1 MPTLANAK
9 DEIFC
14 QGVASGLS
22 HSEAYRRATG
32 KKGNPDVQSAQ
43 LMVKNGIK
51 ERITEIRAE
60 SATRC
65 SMTREQF
72 VESLVAMLRGKP
84 GEATLDCELCDS
96 LISRGQ
102 RHPVF
107 PPKATIAMQLAKIC
121 GWEKPTEFRVEAGS
135 ELTSFLGGLFAQGG
149 TLGNNGGGGNGE
161 RQSPKETSGSASE
174 RH

>member
-51 ERITEIRAE
+51 ERIAEIRAE

-65 SMTREQF
+65 SMTREKF
-72 VESLVAMLRGKP
+72 VESLVKMLQGQP
-84 GEATLDCELCDS
+84 GEAALDNPLCDS

-102 RHPVF
+102 RYPVH
-107 PPKATIAMQLAKIC
+107 PPKATIAALLARVC
-121 GWEKPTEFRVEAGS
+121 GWEKPAEVRVEAGG
-135 ELTSFLGGLFAQGG
+135 ELNVLIGRLLERGA
-149 TLGNNGGGGNGE
+149 TLSDSSSNGE
-161 RQSPKETSGSASE
+161 RISHPTSTVRS
-174 RH
+174 